1 MGSFFGGGWIG
12 TGLLADGEVGISA
25 TNRNFKGRMGS
36 RNAQAFLASP
46 AVVAASAAAG
56 YIVVSPMFVQGDSAI
71 RMQRACIV

>member
-1 MGSFFGGGWIG
+1 MCSFLGGWTG
-12 TGLLADGEVGISA
+12 TGLLEDGEVGISA

-56 YIVVSPMFVQGDSAI
+56 YIVVSPMFVQGDSTI
-71 RMQRACIV
+71 HMQRGCVV